1 MAYKLPPLRFG
12 YDALEPYIDAETM
25 ELHHDKHHQ
34 AYVDNLNKALEPY
47 PQLADFPIEDLL
59 RRLDQV
65 PEPIRPAVRN
75 NGGGHANHELFWTI
89 LGPSTGGVPKGA
101 IADAITKD
109 FGSFER
115 FQSLFTDAATKHF
128 GSGWAFLVVGAS
140 GERLEIVS
148 LPNQDSVLSQGTPAL
163 LCCDVW
169 EHAYY
174 LKYRNRRPEY
184 LGAWWNV
191 VAWDVVDQRLR
202 DIKAGKSRMAR

>member
-1 MAYKLPPLRFG
+1 MAHKLPPLRFG

-47 PQLADFPIEDLL
+47 PQLADLPIEDLL

-65 PEPIRPAVRN
+65 PEPIRTAVRN
-75 NGGGHANHELFWTI
+75 NGGGHANHRFFWDI
-89 LGPSTGGVPKGA
+89 LAPRAGGTPKGA

-109 FGSFER
+109 FGSFEK

-128 GSGWAFLVVGAS
+128 GSGWAFLVVDRSAQ
-140 GERLEIVS
+140 RLQIVS
-148 LPNQDSVLSQGTPAL
+148 LPNQDSVLAHGTPAL

-174 LKYRNRRPEY
+174 LKYRNRRADY
-184 LGAWWNV
+184 LAAWWKV
-191 VAWDVVDQRLR
+191 VAWSAVDERLR
-202 DIKAGKSRMAR
+202 DAMAGAR